1 MKKYI
6 LSFFLLSILSCVN
19 NTNQENYTRLTRGN
33 VQIFDE
39 SAKIFVNEDSR
50 IELLADSLFLSEGPL
65 WIESLNSLLFTQV
78 ASNKVFKWNENDGL
92 SVYLDPSGYTGI
104 VPAEP
109 DGLVGSNGMVL
120 NSNGDLILAQHG
132 DRRVAK
138 LIDWDNE
145 TPEFETL
152 AGRYNDKL
160 FNSPNDLVYADNGD
174 LYFTDPPYGFGL
186 EKLLTS
192 ELKEQPVNGVYK
204 LTKTGEVV
212 LLVEDILLPNG
223 IAISNDNKT
232 LYVNS
237 SDVEYPI
244 ITKFDITENGLENR
258 EIFFDGTELIKSS
271 EGWFDG
277 LKVHSSGNIF
287 STGPGGVLIL
297 TPEGKHLA
305 TIGTTSNALNC
316 AFGNNEEYLYI
327 TAFDYLAR
335 VKLNLEL

>member
-65 WIESLNSLLFTQV
+65 WIERLNSLLFTQV

-132 DRRVAK
+132 DRRLAK

-204 LTKTGEVV
+204 LTNSGEIV

-258 EIFFDGTELIKSS
+258 EVFFDGSELIKSS

-335 VKLNLEL
+335 VKLN

>member
-1 MKKYI
+1 MKKII
-6 LSFFLLSILSCVN
+6 LFISFLIISCNTN
-19 NTNQENYTRLTRGN
+19 NTNQENYTRLTRGS

-39 SAKIFVNEDSR
+39 SAKIFVNEDSK

-78 ASNKVFKWNENDGL
+78 ASNKVFKWNVNDGL

-204 LTKTGEVV
+204 LTKSGEVV

-258 EIFFDGTELIKSS
+258 EIFFDGSELIKSS

-335 VKLNLEL
+335 VKLN

>member
-132 DRRVAK
+132 DRRLAK

-223 IAISNDNKT
+223 VAISNDNKT

-335 VKLNLEL
+335 VKLN

>member
-65 WIESLNSLLFTQV
+65 WVERLNSLLFTQV

-132 DRRVAK
+132 DRRIAK

-152 AGRYNDKL
+152 AGGYNDKL
-160 FNSPNDLVYADNGD
+160 FNSPNDLVYAENGD

-204 LTKTGEVV
+204 LTKSGEVV

-258 EIFFDGTELIKSS
+258 EVFFDGSELIKSS

-335 VKLNLEL
+335 VKLN

>member
-39 SAKIFVNEDSR
+39 SAKIFINEDSR

-204 LTKTGEVV
+204 LTKSGEVV

-258 EIFFDGTELIKSS
+258 DIFFDGTELIKSS

-335 VKLNLEL
+335 VKLN

>member
-65 WIESLNSLLFTQV
+65 WIENLNSLLFTQV
-78 ASNKVFKWNENDGL
+78 ASNKVFKWNDNDGL

-132 DRRVAK
+132 DRRIAK

-204 LTKTGEVV
+204 LTKSGEVV

-258 EIFFDGTELIKSS
+258 DIFFDGTELIKSS

-335 VKLNLEL
+335 VKLN

>member
-19 NTNQENYTRLTRGN
+19 TNKENYTRLTRGN

-50 IELLADSLFLSEGPL
+50 IELLADSLYLSEGPL
-65 WIESLNSLLFTQV
+65 WIDKLNSLLFTQV
-78 ASNKVFKWNENDGL
+78 ASNKVFNWNENDGL

-145 TPEFETL
+145 VPEFETL

-192 ELKEQPVNGVYK
+192 ELREQPVNGVYK
-204 LTKTGEVV
+204 LTKSGEVV

-258 EIFFDGTELIKSS
+258 DIFFDGTELIKSS

-335 VKLNLEL
+335 VKLN

>member
-1 MKKYI
+1 
-6 LSFFLLSILSCVN
+6 
-19 NTNQENYTRLTRGN
+19 
-33 VQIFDE
+33 
-39 SAKIFVNEDSR
+39 
-50 IELLADSLFLSEGPL
+50 
-65 WIESLNSLLFTQV
+65 
-78 ASNKVFKWNENDGL
+78 
-92 SVYLDPSGYTGI
+92 
-104 VPAEP
+104 
-109 DGLVGSNGMVL
+109 MVL

-152 AGRYNDKL
+152 AGGYNDKL

-192 ELKEQPVNGVYK
+192 ELKEQPINGVYK
-204 LTKTGEVV
+204 LTKSGEVV

-258 EIFFDGTELIKSS
+258 EIFFDGSELIKSS

-335 VKLNLEL
+335 VKLN

>member
-50 IELLADSLFLSEGPL
+50 IELLADSLFLSEDPL

-132 DRRVAK
+132 DRRLAK

-204 LTKTGEVV
+204 LTNSGEVV

-335 VKLNLEL
+335 VKLN

>member
-65 WIESLNSLLFTQV
+65 WIERLNSLLFTQV

-132 DRRVAK
+132 DRRLAK

-204 LTKTGEVV
+204 LTNSGEVV

-258 EIFFDGTELIKSS
+258 EVFFDGSELIKSS

-335 VKLNLEL
+335 VKLN

>member
-6 LSFFLLSILSCVN
+6 LSFFLLSILSCNN

-65 WIESLNSLLFTQV
+65 WIERLNSLLFTQV

-204 LTKTGEVV
+204 LTKSGEVV

-258 EIFFDGTELIKSS
+258 EIFFDGSELIKSS

-335 VKLNLEL
+335 VKLN

>member
-132 DRRVAK
+132 DRRLAK

-204 LTKTGEVV
+204 LTNSGEVV

-258 EIFFDGTELIKSS
+258 EVFFDGSELIKSS

-335 VKLNLEL
+335 VKLN

>member
-1 MKKYI
+1 
-6 LSFFLLSILSCVN
+6 
-19 NTNQENYTRLTRGN
+19 
-33 VQIFDE
+33 
-39 SAKIFVNEDSR
+39 
-50 IELLADSLFLSEGPL
+50 
-65 WIESLNSLLFTQV
+65 
-78 ASNKVFKWNENDGL
+78 
-92 SVYLDPSGYTGI
+92 
-104 VPAEP
+104 
-109 DGLVGSNGMVL
+109 MVL

-258 EIFFDGTELIKSS
+258 EIFFDGSELIKSS

-305 TIGTTSNALNC
+305 TIQTTSNALNC

-335 VKLNLEL
+335 VKLN

>member
-204 LTKTGEVV
+204 LTKSGEVV

-258 EIFFDGTELIKSS
+258 EIFFDGSELIKSS

-297 TPEGKHLA
+297 N
-305 TIGTTSNALNC
+305 S
-316 AFGNNEEYLYI
+316 
-327 TAFDYLAR
+327 
-335 VKLNLEL
+335 

>member
-65 WIESLNSLLFTQV
+65 WIERLNSLLFTQV

-223 IAISNDNKT
+223 VAISNDNKT

-335 VKLNLEL
+335 VKLN

>member
-78 ASNKVFKWNENDGL
+78 ASNKVFKWNVNDGL

-204 LTKTGEVV
+204 LTKSGEVV

-335 VKLNLEL
+335 VKLN

>member
-65 WIESLNSLLFTQV
+65 WIERLNSLIFTQV

-92 SVYLDPSGYTGI
+92 SVYLDSSGYTGI

-138 LIDWDNE
+138 LIEWDNE

-152 AGRYNDKL
+152 AGGYNDKL

-204 LTKTGEVV
+204 LTKSGEVV

-258 EIFFDGTELIKSS
+258 EIFFDGSELIKSS

-335 VKLNLEL
+335 VKLN

>member
-120 NSNGDLILAQHG
+120 NSYGDLILAQHG

-204 LTKTGEVV
+204 LTKSGEVV

-258 EIFFDGTELIKSS
+258 EIFFDGSELIKSS

-335 VKLNLEL
+335 VKLN

>member
-204 LTKTGEVV
+204 LTNSGEVV

-297 TPEGKHLA
+297 N
-305 TIGTTSNALNC
+305 S
-316 AFGNNEEYLYI
+316 
-327 TAFDYLAR
+327 
-335 VKLNLEL
+335 

>member
-1 MKKYI
+1 MKKII
-6 LSFFLLSILSCVN
+6 LFISFLIISCNTN

-65 WIESLNSLLFTQV
+65 WIESQNSLLFTQV

-223 IAISNDNKT
+223 VAISNDNKT

-335 VKLNLEL
+335 VKLN

>member
-6 LSFFLLSILSCVN
+6 LSFFLLSFLSCVN

-335 VKLNLEL
+335 VKLN

>member
-50 IELLADSLFLSEGPL
+50 IELLADSLYLSEGPL
-65 WIESLNSLLFTQV
+65 WIDKLNSLLFTQV
-78 ASNKVFKWNENDGL
+78 ASNKVFNWNENDGL

-223 IAISNDNKT
+223 VAISNDNKT

-335 VKLNLEL
+335 VKLN

>member
-6 LSFFLLSILSCVN
+6 LSFFLLGILSCVN
-19 NTNQENYTRLTRGN
+19 NTDQENYTRLTRGN

-145 TPEFETL
+145 APEFETL

-204 LTKTGEVV
+204 LTKSGEVV

-258 EIFFDGTELIKSS
+258 DIFFDGTELIKSS

-335 VKLNLEL
+335 VKLN

>member
-6 LSFFLLSILSCVN
+6 LSFILLSILSCVN

-65 WIESLNSLLFTQV
+65 WIERLNSLLFTQV

-152 AGRYNDKL
+152 AGGYNDKL

-192 ELKEQPVNGVYK
+192 ELKEQPINGVYK
-204 LTKTGEVV
+204 LTKSGEVV

-258 EIFFDGTELIKSS
+258 EIFFDGSELIKSS

-335 VKLNLEL
+335 VKLN

>member
-145 TPEFETL
+145 IPEFETL

-223 IAISNDNKT
+223 VAISNDNKT

-335 VKLNLEL
+335 VKLN

>member
-78 ASNKVFKWNENDGL
+78 ASNKVFKWNVNDGL

-335 VKLNLEL
+335 VKLN

>member
-65 WIESLNSLLFTQV
+65 WIERLNSLLFTQV

-132 DRRVAK
+132 DRRLAK

-186 EKLLTS
+186 DKLLTS

-204 LTKTGEVV
+204 LTNSGEVV

-258 EIFFDGTELIKSS
+258 EVFFDGSELIKSS

-335 VKLNLEL
+335 VKLN

>member
-19 NTNQENYTRLTRGN
+19 TNKENYTRLTRGN

-204 LTKTGEVV
+204 LTKSGEVV

-335 VKLNLEL
+335 VKLN

>member
-19 NTNQENYTRLTRGN
+19 NTDQENYTRLTRGN

-50 IELLADSLFLSEGPL
+50 IELLADSLYLSEGPL
-65 WIESLNSLLFTQV
+65 WIDKLNSLLFTQV
-78 ASNKVFKWNENDGL
+78 ASNKVFNWNENDGL

-145 TPEFETL
+145 APEFETL

-204 LTKTGEVV
+204 LTKSGEVV

-258 EIFFDGTELIKSS
+258 DIFFDGTELIKSS

-335 VKLNLEL
+335 VKLN

>member
-204 LTKTGEVV
+204 LTKSGEVV

-258 EIFFDGTELIKSS
+258 EIFFDGSELIKSS

-335 VKLNLEL
+335 VKLN

>member
-19 NTNQENYTRLTRGN
+19 NTNQENYSRLTRGN

-65 WIESLNSLLFTQV
+65 WIERLNSLLFTQV

-152 AGRYNDKL
+152 ASGYNDKL

-204 LTKTGEVV
+204 LTKSGEVV

-258 EIFFDGTELIKSS
+258 EIFFDGSELIKSS

-335 VKLNLEL
+335 VKLN

>member
-65 WIESLNSLLFTQV
+65 WIENLNSLLFTQV

-132 DRRVAK
+132 DRRIAK

-204 LTKTGEVV
+204 LTKSGEVV

-258 EIFFDGTELIKSS
+258 DIFFDGTELIKSS

-335 VKLNLEL
+335 VKLN

>member
-19 NTNQENYTRLTRGN
+19 NINQENYSRLTRGN

-65 WIESLNSLLFTQV
+65 WIERLNSLLFTQV

-152 AGRYNDKL
+152 ASGYNDKL

-192 ELKEQPVNGVYK
+192 ELKEQPINGVYK
-204 LTKTGEVV
+204 LTKSGEVV

-237 SDVEYPI
+237 SDMEYPI

-258 EIFFDGTELIKSS
+258 EIFFDGSELIKSS

-335 VKLNLEL
+335 VKLN

>member
-1 MKKYI
+1 MKKII
-6 LSFFLLSILSCVN
+6 LFISFLIISCNTN

-65 WIESLNSLLFTQV
+65 WIESQNSLLFTQV

-204 LTKTGEVV
+204 LTKSGEVV

-335 VKLNLEL
+335 VKLN

>member
-19 NTNQENYTRLTRGN
+19 NTNQKNYTRLTRGN

-65 WIESLNSLLFTQV
+65 WIERLNSLIFTQV

-92 SVYLDPSGYTGI
+92 SVYLDSSGYTGI

-138 LIDWDNE
+138 LIEWDNE

-152 AGRYNDKL
+152 AGGYNDKL

-204 LTKTGEVV
+204 LTKSGEVV

-258 EIFFDGTELIKSS
+258 EIFFDGSELIKSS

-335 VKLNLEL
+335 VKLN

>member
-65 WIESLNSLLFTQV
+65 WIENLNSLLFTQV
-78 ASNKVFKWNENDGL
+78 ASNKVFKWNDNDGL

-132 DRRVAK
+132 DRRIAK

-204 LTKTGEVV
+204 LTKSGEVV

-258 EIFFDGTELIKSS
+258 DIFFDGTELIKSS

-316 AFGNNEEYLYI
+316 ALGNNEEYLYI

-335 VKLNLEL
+335 VKLN

>member
-65 WIESLNSLLFTQV
+65 WIERLNSLIFTQV

-92 SVYLDPSGYTGI
+92 SVYLDSSGYTGI

-138 LIDWDNE
+138 LIEWDNE

-152 AGRYNDKL
+152 AGGYNDKL

-204 LTKTGEVV
+204 LTKSGEVV

-258 EIFFDGTELIKSS
+258 EIFFDGSELIKSS

-327 TAFDYLAR
+327 TALDYLAR
-335 VKLNLEL
+335 VKLN